1 MGRLNV
7 NGTNHIVKVGM
18 ADWKIATAPDL
29 IRTSGLGSCVGV
41 VVYDPI
47 LKIAALA
54 HIMLP
59 DSSLAR
65 NKKMNRAKFADTALE
80 DVLAA
85 LKRKGSHLRRL
96 KAKMA
101 GGAQMFSFSSGSDLM
116 RIGPRNLEAVAE
128 ILASYRIPIVAEDT
142 GGNKG
147 RTITFYTET
156 GELHIRTIHEGET
169 II

>member
-1 MGRLNV
+1 MTRLPLHDA
-7 NGTNHIVKVGM
+7 NHIVKVGM
-18 ADWKIATAPDL
+18 ADWKIAVAPDL

-41 VVYDPI
+41 VLYDSMK
-47 LKIAALA
+47 KIAALA

-65 NKKMNRAKFADTALE
+65 NKAMNRAKFADTALE
-80 DVLAA
+80 DVIVA
-85 LKRKGSHLRRL
+85 LQKKGSDKRRL
-96 KAKMA
+96 QAKMA
-101 GGAQMFSFSSGSDLM
+101 GGAQMFSFSSGNDLM
-116 RIGPRNLEAVAE
+116 RIGPRNREAIVK
-128 ILASYRIPIVAEDT
+128 ILSSYHIPILAEDT

-147 RTITFYTET
+147 RTITFHTET